1 MQNTV
6 LFSTYVQKYYSKF
19 IYKNIICG
27 WVNFSMGRYFSNNA
41 KNQNM
46 QNTVLFITYVQ
57 KYYLAMLW
65 DTNNEW
71 VEWQDEMQNNDED
84 KIWNTAAREIR
95 FQTWKMSAKFRA
107 SP

>member
-1 MQNTV
+1 MH
-6 LFSTYVQKYYSKF
+6 
-19 IYKNIICG
+19 KNIIQNLFIKILFAVG
-27 WVNFSMGRYFSNNA
+27 SIFTWGRYFSNNA
-41 KNQNM
+41 KNQTM

-84 KIWNTAAREIR
+84 KI
-95 FQTWKMSAKFRA
+95 
-107 SP
+107 